1 VLGTEKLVLNK
12 MMVAGTDKRL
22 YSLNLHTGGVINGL
36 TPDGRSIIQRAR
48 EEAAQYEQNFGIR
61 CPGAV
66 LADRMAMRFQ
76 MSTIYSSYRPIGT
89 SLIFANHDAMK
100 GFQLYMVE
108 PSGACFQY
116 FGCAS
121 GRGKQL
127 ARNEIEKTAF
137 KDMTVEEAL
146 PKIAKILLKA
156 QEEMKEKKQELE
168 LSFISESSGFK
179 HKIID
184 RATVENLTAQALR
197 EIQGDDVEM
206 K

>member
-1 VLGTEKLVLNK
+1 MGTEKLVLNK
-12 MMVAGTDKRL
+12 MMISGTDKRL
-22 YSLNLHTGGVINGL
+22 YGIDIHTGGVINGI
-36 TPDGRSIIQRAR
+36 TPDGRSIVQRAR
-48 EEAAQYEQNFGIR
+48 EECQQYQQNFGIR
-61 CPGAV
+61 MPGAV

-76 MSTIYSSYRPIGT
+76 MSTIYASYRPIGT
-89 SLIFANHDAMK
+89 SLIFANHDKMK

-108 PSGACFQY
+108 PSGACFEY
-116 FGCAS
+116 YGCAS

-146 PKIAKILLKA
+146 PKIAKILLQA
-156 QEEMKEKKQELE
+156 QEEMKDKKQELE

-179 HKIID
+179 HKILD
-184 RATVENLTAQALR
+184 RNTVQVMTQEALR
-197 EIQGDDVEM
+197 QINGDDVEM